1 MSDIDSA
8 EKPSAHPSTKLR
20 ANGGGIEIIDV
31 FPFMLSMSKHERSL
45 FQQNQ
50 IFDYLFAPVNPLKE
64 SFILKMLKPA

>member
-1 MSDIDSA
+1 MDSA

-45 FQQNQ
+45 FQQNPYEYTTLG
-50 IFDYLFAPVNPLKE
+50 IAIE
-64 SFILKMLKPA
+64 IPAFFSADS